1 MQRLQGIGLN
11 RPGHPAASG
20 LPATADRRLPV
31 SRRAALGGACGG
43 LLLPALLGRW
53 GAAAEPTSPA
63 GRGHVPDIIEARDDG
78 LVEVRYIHN
87 DSRSAQV
94 IVTNVSHRPVTIRLP
109 DAFAGVPVLA
119 QMGGNNQQAGA
130 GFGAGGIGAQPQTT
144 GAGGLGGQGMNG
156 MGQMGGFPGGGGG
169 GGAFSIPPER
179 RRVIRVRSVCL
190 EHGKPDPRPQHRYTI
205 ERLES
210 FSSDARLAIVLEALG
225 KGEIPQKVAQAAA
238 WHLANGLTWQRLA
251 AEKIDHVVDP
261 DEPYFSPQE
270 LRAAAMVVDRATT
283 LAADRQPAASSGSGS

>member
-1 MQRLQGIGLN
+1 MQGLQGLSLNGLVS
-11 RPGHPAASG
+11 PVSVDSPANS
-20 LPATADRRLPV
+20 DRQVRI

-43 LLLPALLGRW
+43 LLLPALLGRCT
-53 GAAAEPTSPA
+53 AAAEANSPA
-63 GRGHVPDIIEARDDG
+63 DAGGVPDIIEARDDG

-94 IVTNVSHRPVTIRLP
+94 IVTNVTHRPVTIRLP

-169 GGAFSIPPER
+169 GAFSIPPER

-190 EHGKPDPRPQHRYTI
+190 EHGKPDPRPLHRYTI

-210 FSSDARLAIVLEALG
+210 FSSDPRLAIVLEALG
-225 KGEIPQKVAQAAA
+225 KGELPQKVAQAAA

-270 LRAAAMVVDRATT
+270 LRAAAMVVDRATK
-283 LAADRQPAASSGSGS
+283 LAADRQPVSSSGSGR